1 MLTCIFLKQSMVLR
15 QSSPIMSPSI
25 SVVPFAREPKRIAL
39 WEIDLSRV
47 CLFRLSVNPFA
58 QLTRLFPH
66 SISISDAFICGTNF
80 TDKNLFANFVLSNF
94 NTL

>member
-1 MLTCIFLKQSMVLR
+1 MHFPKAVDGTEAVFTHHESLNFGGS
-15 QSSPIMSPSI
+15 
-25 SVVPFAREPKRIAL
+25 FAREPKRIAL

-94 NTL
+94 KHL

>member
-1 MLTCIFLKQSMVLR
+1 
-15 QSSPIMSPSI
+15 MSPSI

-66 SISISDAFICGTNF
+66 SISISDA
-80 TDKNLFANFVLSNF
+80 LFVVRILPIKIYLQTLYFQIL